1 MRQRDVSL
9 DIIRVVACVIVVAMH
24 SPMPSDNANGVFLVA
39 LSYFT
44 APCIG
49 LFLMVSGAL
58 LLPVKEEYPTFLKK
72 RFGKILWPTLLWT
85 LIYIALNIYKAP
97 ESVNIITTL
106 MSIPFS
112 AQGHGVLWFM
122 YTLAGLYLLAPI
134 LSGWLQY
141 AGKKDI
147 QIVLS
152 LWCVTLCYPIF
163 EQWLMI
169 NESVTGILY
178 YFGGYAGY
186 FLLGYYLK
194 KYPDSLSLPGS
205 AIIAGLGV
213 AILLFTKRYEIEI
226 DFYRMFWYLSIFVVA
241 LSVTIWKS
249 VVAMV
254 KRVKIK
260 ETKLIA
266 RLSNLSFG
274 IYLCHILIMREM
286 IWNINWIN
294 SMTNYALQSALIFI
308 LTFVISAILCELLS
322 RLPFAQTLIGYR
334 YSRK

>member
-9 DIIRVVACVIVVAMH
+9 DIIRVVACVFVVAMH
-24 SPMPSDNANGVFLVA
+24 SPMPSDNANGIFLVA

-49 LFLMVSGAL
+49 LFFMVSGAL

-72 RFGKILWPTLLWT
+72 RFGKVLWPTLFWT
-85 LIYIALNIYKAP
+85 VIYIALNIYKTP
-97 ESVNIITTL
+97 ESVNIIATV
-106 MSIPFS
+106 MSIPLS

-134 LSGWLQY
+134 LSGWLQC

-213 AILLFTKRYEIEI
+213 VILLFSKHYEIEI

-249 VVAMV
+249 VVAIV

-286 IWNINWIN
+286 IWNINWID
-294 SMTNYALQSALIFI
+294 SMTNYVLQSALIFV
-308 LTFVISAILCELLS
+308 LTVVISAILCELLS
-322 RLPFAQTLIGYR
+322 RLPFAQALIGYR